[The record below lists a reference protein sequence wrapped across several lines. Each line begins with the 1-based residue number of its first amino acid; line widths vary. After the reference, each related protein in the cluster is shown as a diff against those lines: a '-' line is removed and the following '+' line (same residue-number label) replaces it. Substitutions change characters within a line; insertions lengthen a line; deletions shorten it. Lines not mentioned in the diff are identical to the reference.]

1 MTPIYFS
8 TIMRID
14 YENGAITQPLRMM
27 HHQTQINAVESWGK
41 FMLPSIESSS
51 AEVNNPDKAIN
62 DRCSLKRD
70 IPYIYTGEVL

>member
-1 MTPIYFS
+1 MNPIYFS

-14 YENGAITQPLRMM
+14 YEDGAITQPLRME
-27 HHQTQINAVESWGK
+27 HCQTQINAVESWGK